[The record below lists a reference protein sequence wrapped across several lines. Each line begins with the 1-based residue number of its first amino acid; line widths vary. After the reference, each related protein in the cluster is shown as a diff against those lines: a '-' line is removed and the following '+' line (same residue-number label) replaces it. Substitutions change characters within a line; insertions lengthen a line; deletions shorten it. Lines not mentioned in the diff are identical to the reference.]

1 MNVAPVRVIVQC
13 RMSSGRL
20 PGKALL
26 PVGGL
31 PAVVLA
37 ALRAANAG
45 RQVVVATSDQPA
57 DDLLAQT
64 VVAAGIA
71 CVRGSLDDVLDR
83 FVQACGD
90 LPAAAM
96 VVRLTADNV
105 FPDGEFIERALAAFA
120 RSGTAYWSVR
130 HPDDGLPYGM
140 SVEVTTAAMLRAAH
154 RATRDPQDR
163 EHVTPWIRR
172 ASANAGAAGWLGGQ
186 AHLRC
191 TLDDARDYQRLGR
204 LFDGVGAPRLV
215 SWQTLCASLASIDDV
230 QAPQAAALRAPA
242 LLRFCLG
249 TVQLGTEYGV
259 ANLTGQPST
268 VAAVGIVR
276 TALDAGVLCLD
287 TARAYGAAESV
298 VGAALRAAS
307 LPVVKVVTKLDP
319 LATLAGDATD
329 DALHAAVNASIDASC
344 RAFGVDALDTLL
356 LHRWAHFR
364 AFGGRL
370 WRHLEA
376 LQARGRVRHLGA
388 SVYGAAEAMDALRV
402 PAVEHLQVPFNLIDT
417 RLVAAGIEAALARR
431 PDVTLHAR
439 SVFLQGLLVSDA
451 ELWPDVSGVYPHVLV
466 RLLDTLADEAGFET
480 RAQLCIS
487 YVLSHPWVQRL
498 VVGCETQAQLRENL
512 EFFGTRMLG
521 TGECERIRARLPKL
535 PDALLEPSVWKFK
548 TRGNP

>member
-1 MNVAPVRVIVQC
+1 
-13 RMSSGRL
+13 MSFNRFANN
-20 PGKALL
+20 AL
-26 PVGGL
+26 
-31 PAVVLA
+31 
-37 ALRAANAG
+37 
-45 RQVVVATSDQPA
+45 
-57 DDLLAQT
+57 
-64 VVAAGIA
+64 
-71 CVRGSLDDVLDR
+71 
-83 FVQACGD
+83 
-90 LPAAAM
+90 
-96 VVRLTADNV
+96 
-105 FPDGEFIERALAAFA
+105 
-120 RSGTAYWSVR
+120 W
-130 HPDDGLPYGM
+130 
-140 SVEVTTAAMLRAAH
+140 
-154 RATRDPQDR
+154 
-163 EHVTPWIRR
+163 
-172 ASANAGAAGWLGGQ
+172 
-186 AHLRC
+186 
-191 TLDDARDYQRLGR
+191 
-204 LFDGVGAPRLV
+204 
-215 SWQTLCASLASIDDV
+215 
-230 QAPQAAALRAPA
+230 
-242 LLRFCLG
+242 
-249 TVQLGTEYGV
+249 
-259 ANLTGQPST
+259 NLTGQIAPLA
-268 VAAVGIVR
+268 VALVALPPLIRALGMERFGFISLAWALVGYAGLFDLGISRAMTRLVAER
-276 TALDAGVLCLD
+276 LAAKDAPGAIHVGGVATTFMVLLGCLS
-287 TARAYGAAESV
+287 GLLLGLLAESIV
-298 VGAALRAAS
+298 DRWLKVPVALHGEAIHALWILAAS

-329 DALHAAVNASIDASC
+329 VALHAAVDASIDASC

-431 PDVTLHAR
+431 PDVTLYAR

-512 EFFGTRMLG
+512 EFFGARMLG

-535 PDALLEPSVWKFK
+535 PDALLDPSVWKFK